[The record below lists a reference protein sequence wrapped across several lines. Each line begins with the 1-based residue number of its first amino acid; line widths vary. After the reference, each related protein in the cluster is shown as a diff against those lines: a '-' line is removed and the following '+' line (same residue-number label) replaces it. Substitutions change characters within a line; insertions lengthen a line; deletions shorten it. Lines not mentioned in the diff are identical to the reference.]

1 MEEIRKRAKP
11 RMCKRTREQIEYDRA
26 FCADLFLRGYP
37 YREIAKRL
45 NEDLAKRKMEYR
57 LTESMVYYD
66 IQQLLIA
73 WKRDQLES
81 IDQYITAEL
90 QKLDKMEVEAWSAW
104 EISKQSKK
112 KNKTKKGGNGLM
124 GRQIM
129 TEEATE
135 TTSGNPRYLDLLLN
149 IQQRRAKML
158 GFDAPIKIDIPGV
171 NVSVTNE
178 NERFNAESI
187 PDDLLFAVADKLQ
200 SAEYAKILAEKTG
213 ENA

>member
-1 MEEIRKRAKP
+1 MEEIRKRPKP
-11 RMCKRTREQIEYDRA
+11 KMCKRTREQIEFDRA
-26 FCADLFLRGYP
+26 FCADLFLRGYT
-37 YREIAKRL
+37 YRDIAARL
-45 NEDLAKRKMEYR
+45 NADLEKRKLNYR
-57 LTESMVYYD
+57 LTMPMVYYD
-66 IQQLLIA
+66 IQQMLIE
-73 WKRDQLES
+73 WKRNQLES
-81 IDQYITAEL
+81 IDQYVTAEL
-90 QKLDKMEVEAWSAW
+90 QKLDKMEVEAWNAW

-178 NERFNAESI
+178 NERFNADSI
-187 PDDLLFAVADKLQ
+187 PDHLLFAVADKLQ

>member
-1 MEEIRKRAKP
+1 MEEIRKRPKP
-11 RMCKRTREQIEYDRA
+11 RMCKRTREQIEFDRA

-45 NEDLAKRKMEYR
+45 NDDLAKRKMDYR

-66 IQQLLIA
+66 IQQLLIS

-81 IDQYITAEL
+81 IDQYVTAEL
-90 QKLDKMEVEAWSAW
+90 QKLDKMEVEAWNAW
-104 EISKQSKK
+104 ELSKQKK
-112 KNKTKKGGNGLM
+112 TKNKTKKAGNGLM

-149 IQQRRAKML
+149 VQHRRAKML

-171 NVSVTNE
+171 NVTVNNE

-200 SAEYAKILAEKTG
+200 SAEYSKILAEKTG
-213 ENA
+213 DNA

>member
-11 RMCKRTREQIEYDRA
+11 RMCKRTKEQIEFDRA

-45 NEDLAKRKMEYR
+45 NDDLAKRKMGYR

-66 IQQLLIA
+66 IQQLLIS

-81 IDQYITAEL
+81 IDQYVTAEL
-90 QKLDKMEVEAWSAW
+90 QKLDKMETEAWNAW
-104 EISKQSKK
+104 ELSKQKK
-112 KNKTKKGGNGLM
+112 TKNKTKKAGNGLM

-129 TEEATE
+129 TEKATE

-149 IQQRRAKML
+149 IQHRRAKML
-158 GFDAPIKIDIPGV
+158 GFDAPIKIAIPGV
-171 NVSVTNE
+171 NVTVNNE

-187 PDDLLFAVADKLQ
+187 PEDLLFAVADKLQ

-213 ENA
+213 DNA

>member
-1 MEEIRKRAKP
+1 MEEIRKRPKP
-11 RMCKRTREQIEYDRA
+11 RMCKRTREQIEFDRA

-45 NEDLAKRKMEYR
+45 NDDLAKRKMDYR

-66 IQQLLIA
+66 IQKLLIS

-81 IDQYITAEL
+81 IDQYVTLEL
-90 QKLDKMEVEAWSAW
+90 QKLDKMETEAWNAW
-104 EISKQSKK
+104 ELSKQKK
-112 KNKTKKGGNGLM
+112 TKNKTKKAGNGLM

-149 IQQRRAKML
+149 VQHRRAKML

-171 NVSVTNE
+171 NVTVNNE

-213 ENA
+213 GNA

>member
-11 RMCKRTREQIEYDRA
+11 KMCKRTKEQIEFDRA
-26 FCADLFLRGYP
+26 FCADLFLRGYT
-37 YREIAKRL
+37 YRDIADRL
-45 NEDLAKRKMEYR
+45 NADLENRKLNYR
-57 LTESMVYYD
+57 LTMPMVYYD
-66 IQQLLIA
+66 IQQMLIE
-73 WKRDQLES
+73 WKRNQLET
-81 IDQYITAEL
+81 IDQYVTAEL
-90 QKLDKMEVEAWSAW
+90 QKLDKMEVEAWNAW
-104 EISKQSKK
+104 ELSKQKK
-112 KNKTKKGGNGLM
+112 TKNKTKKAGNGLM

-129 TEEATE
+129 TEKATE

-178 NERFNAESI
+178 NERFNADSI

-200 SAEYAKILAEKTG
+200 SAEYAKIIAEKTG
-213 ENA
+213 ETV

>member
-1 MEEIRKRAKP
+1 MEEIRKRPKP
-11 RMCKRTREQIEYDRA
+11 RMCKRTREQIEFDLA

-45 NEDLAKRKMEYR
+45 NDDLAKRKMDYR

-66 IQQLLIA
+66 LQKLLIS

-81 IDQYITAEL
+81 IDQYVTLEL
-90 QKLDKMEVEAWSAW
+90 QKLDKMETEAWNAW
-104 EISKQSKK
+104 ELSKQKK
-112 KNKTKKGGNGLM
+112 TKNKTKKAGNGLM

-149 IQQRRAKML
+149 VQHRRAKML

-171 NVSVTNE
+171 NVTVNNE

-213 ENA
+213 GNA

>member
-1 MEEIRKRAKP
+1 MEEIRKRPKP
-11 RMCKRTREQIEYDRA
+11 KMCKRTREQIEFDRA
-26 FCADLFLRGYP
+26 FCADLFLRGYT
-37 YREIAKRL
+37 YRDIADRL
-45 NEDLAKRKMEYR
+45 NADLEKRKLTYR
-57 LTESMVYYD
+57 LTMPMVYYD
-66 IQQLLIA
+66 IQQMLIE
-73 WKRDQLES
+73 WKRNQLES
-81 IDQYITAEL
+81 IDQYVTAEL
-90 QKLDKMEVEAWSAW
+90 QKLDKMEVEAWNAW

-178 NERFNAESI
+178 NERFNADSI

-213 ENA
+213 ENV

>member
-1 MEEIRKRAKP
+1 MEEIRKRPKP
-11 RMCKRTREQIEYDRA
+11 RMCKRTREQIEFDRA
-26 FCADLFLRGYP
+26 FCADLFLIGYP

-45 NEDLAKRKMEYR
+45 NDDLAKRKMDYR

-66 IQQLLIA
+66 IQQLLIS

-81 IDQYITAEL
+81 IDQYVTAEL
-90 QKLDKMEVEAWSAW
+90 QKLDKMEVEAWNAW
-104 EISKQSKK
+104 ELSKQKK
-112 KNKTKKGGNGLM
+112 TKNKTKKAGNGLM

-149 IQQRRAKML
+149 VQHRRAKML

-171 NVSVTNE
+171 NVTVNNE

-200 SAEYAKILAEKTG
+200 SAEYSKILAEKTG
-213 ENA
+213 DNA

>member
-1 MEEIRKRAKP
+1 MEEVRKRAKP
-11 RMCKRTREQIEYDRA
+11 KMCKRTKEQIEFDRA
-26 FCADLFLRGYP
+26 FCADMFLRGYP

-81 IDQYITAEL
+81 IDQYVTAEL
-90 QKLDKMEVEAWSAW
+90 QKLDKMEVEAWNAW
-104 EISKQSKK
+104 ELSKQKK
-112 KNKTKKGGNGLM
+112 TKNKTKKAGKGLM

-129 TEEATE
+129 TEKATE

-158 GFDAPIKIDIPGV
+158 GFDAPIKIAIPGV
-171 NVSVTNE
+171 NVTVNNE

-200 SAEYAKILAEKTG
+200 SAEYAKIIAEKNN
-213 ENA
+213 E

>member
-11 RMCKRTREQIEYDRA
+11 KMCKRTREQIEFDRA
-26 FCADLFLRGYP
+26 FCADLFLRGYT
-37 YREIAKRL
+37 YRDIADRL
-45 NEDLAKRKMEYR
+45 NADLEKRKLNYR
-57 LTESMVYYD
+57 LTMPMVYYD
-66 IQQLLIA
+66 IQQMLIE
-73 WKRDQLES
+73 WKRNQLES
-81 IDQYITAEL
+81 IDQYVTAEL

-104 EISKQSKK
+104 EMSKQSKK
-112 KNKTKKGGNGLM
+112 KNEVKKGGNGGLS
-124 GRQIM
+124 RQIM
-129 TEEATE
+129 TKEVTE
-135 TTSGNPRYLDLLLN
+135 TRCGNPRYLDLLLN

-213 ENA
+213 GNV

>member
-1 MEEIRKRAKP
+1 MEEIRKRPKP
-11 RMCKRTREQIEYDRA
+11 RMCKRTREQIEFDRA

-45 NEDLAKRKMEYR
+45 NDDLAKRKMDYR

-66 IQQLLIA
+66 IQQLLIS

-81 IDQYITAEL
+81 IDQYVTAEL
-90 QKLDKMEVEAWSAW
+90 QKLDKMETEAWNAW
-104 EISKQSKK
+104 EISKQKK
-112 KNKTKKGGNGLM
+112 TKNKTKKAGNGLM

-149 IQQRRAKML
+149 VQHRRAKML

-171 NVSVTNE
+171 NVTVNNE

-213 ENA
+213 GNA

>member
-11 RMCKRTREQIEYDRA
+11 RMCKRTKEQIEFDRA

-45 NEDLAKRKMEYR
+45 NDDLAKRKMEYR

-66 IQQLLIA
+66 IQQLLIS

-81 IDQYITAEL
+81 IDQYVTAEL
-90 QKLDKMEVEAWSAW
+90 QKLDKMETEAWNAW
-104 EISKQSKK
+104 ELSKQKK
-112 KNKTKKGGNGLM
+112 TKNKTKKAGNGLM
-124 GRQIM
+124 DRQIM

-149 IQQRRAKML
+149 IQHRRAKML
-158 GFDAPIKIDIPGV
+158 GFDAPIKIAIPGV
-171 NVSVTNE
+171 NVTVNNE

-200 SAEYAKILAEKTG
+200 SAEYAKILAEKNN
-213 ENA
+213 E

>member
-11 RMCKRTREQIEYDRA
+11 RMCKRTKEQIEFDRA

-45 NEDLAKRKMEYR
+45 NDDLVKRKMDYR

-66 IQQLLIA
+66 IQQLLIS

-81 IDQYITAEL
+81 IDQYVTAEL
-90 QKLDKMEVEAWSAW
+90 QKLDKMETEAWNAW
-104 EISKQSKK
+104 ELSKQNKT
-112 KNKTKKGGNGLM
+112 KNKTKKAGNGLM

-149 IQQRRAKML
+149 IQHRRAKML
-158 GFDAPIKIDIPGV
+158 GFDAPIKIAIPGV
-171 NVSVTNE
+171 NVTVNNE

-200 SAEYAKILAEKTG
+200 SAEYAKILAEKNN
-213 ENA
+213 E

>member
-1 MEEIRKRAKP
+1 MEEIRKRPKP
-11 RMCKRTREQIEYDRA
+11 KMCKRTREQIEFDRA
-26 FCADLFLRGYP
+26 FCADLFLRGYT
-37 YREIAKRL
+37 YRDIAARL
-45 NEDLAKRKMEYR
+45 NADLEKRKLTYR
-57 LTESMVYYD
+57 LTMPMVYYD
-66 IQQLLIA
+66 IQQMLIE
-73 WKRDQLES
+73 WKRNQLES
-81 IDQYITAEL
+81 IDQYVTAEL
-90 QKLDKMEVEAWSAW
+90 QKLDKMEVEAWNAW

-178 NERFNAESI
+178 NERFNADSI

>member
-11 RMCKRTREQIEYDRA
+11 RMCKRTKEQIEFDRA

-45 NEDLAKRKMEYR
+45 NDDLAKRKMEYR

-81 IDQYITAEL
+81 IDQYVTAEL
-90 QKLDKMEVEAWSAW
+90 QKLDKMETEAWNAW
-104 EISKQSKK
+104 ELSKQKK
-112 KNKTKKGGNGLM
+112 TKNKTKKAGNGLM

-129 TEEATE
+129 TEKATE

-149 IQQRRAKML
+149 IQHRRAKML
-158 GFDAPIKIDIPGV
+158 GFDAPIKIAIPGV
-171 NVSVTNE
+171 NVTVNNE

-200 SAEYAKILAEKTG
+200 SAEYAKILAEKNN
-213 ENA
+213 E

>member
-1 MEEIRKRAKP
+1 MEEVRKRGKP
-11 RMCKRTREQIEYDRA
+11 RMCKRTKEQIAFDRA
-26 FCADLFLRGYP
+26 FCAELFLRGYP

-45 NEDLAKRKMEYR
+45 NDDLAKRKMEYR

-81 IDQYITAEL
+81 IDQYVTAEL
-90 QKLDKMEVEAWSAW
+90 QKLDKMEVEAWNAW
-104 EISKQSKK
+104 ELSKQT
-112 KNKTKKGGNGLM
+112 KTKKKTKKAGNGLM

-129 TEEATE
+129 TEKATE
-135 TTSGNPRYLDLLLN
+135 TASGNPRYLDLLLN
-149 IQQRRAKML
+149 IQHRRAKML
-158 GFDAPIKIDIPGV
+158 GFDAPIKIAIPGV
-171 NVSVTNE
+171 NVTVNNE
-178 NERFNAESI
+178 NERFNVESI

-213 ENA
+213 GNA

>member
-1 MEEIRKRAKP
+1 MEEVRKRAKP
-11 RMCKRTREQIEYDRA
+11 KMCKRTKEQIEFDRA
-26 FCADLFLRGYP
+26 FCADMFLRGYP

-81 IDQYITAEL
+81 IDQYVTAEL
-90 QKLDKMEVEAWSAW
+90 QKLDKMEVEAWNAW
-104 EISKQSKK
+104 ELSKQKK
-112 KNKTKKGGNGLM
+112 TKNKTKKAGNGLM

-129 TEEATE
+129 TEKATE

-158 GFDAPIKIDIPGV
+158 GFDAPIKIAIPGANVTV
-171 NVSVTNE
+171 NNE

-200 SAEYAKILAEKTG
+200 SAEYAKILAEKNN
-213 ENA
+213 E

>member
-1 MEEIRKRAKP
+1 MEEIRKRPKP
-11 RMCKRTREQIEYDRA
+11 RMCKRTREQIEFDRA

-45 NEDLAKRKMEYR
+45 NDDLAKRKMDYR

-66 IQQLLIA
+66 IQQLLIS

-81 IDQYITAEL
+81 IDQYVTAEL
-90 QKLDKMEVEAWSAW
+90 QKLDKMEMEAWNAW
-104 EISKQSKK
+104 EISKQKK
-112 KNKTKKGGNGLM
+112 TKNKTKKAGNGLM

-135 TTSGNPRYLDLLLN
+135 TTSGNPRYLELLLN
-149 IQQRRAKML
+149 VQHRRAKML

-171 NVSVTNE
+171 NVTVNNE

-213 ENA
+213 DNA

>member
-1 MEEIRKRAKP
+1 MEEVRKRAKP
-11 RMCKRTREQIEYDRA
+11 KMCKRTKEQIEFDRA

-81 IDQYITAEL
+81 IDQYVTAEL
-90 QKLDKMEVEAWSAW
+90 QKLDKMEVEAWNAW
-104 EISKQSKK
+104 ELSKQKK
-112 KNKTKKGGNGLM
+112 TKNKTKKAGNGLM

-129 TEEATE
+129 TEKATE

-158 GFDAPIKIDIPGV
+158 GFDAPIKIAIPGANVTV
-171 NVSVTNE
+171 NNE

-200 SAEYAKILAEKTG
+200 SAEYAKILAEKNN
-213 ENA
+213 E

>member
-1 MEEIRKRAKP
+1 MEEIRKRPKP
-11 RMCKRTREQIEYDRA
+11 RMCKRTREQIEFDRA

-45 NEDLAKRKMEYR
+45 NDDLAKRKMDYR

-66 IQQLLIA
+66 LQKLLIS

-81 IDQYITAEL
+81 IDQYVTLEL
-90 QKLDKMEVEAWSAW
+90 QKLDKMETEAWNAW
-104 EISKQSKK
+104 ELSKQKK
-112 KNKTKKGGNGLM
+112 TKNKTKKAGNGLM

-149 IQQRRAKML
+149 VQHRRAKML

-171 NVSVTNE
+171 NVTVNNE

-213 ENA
+213 GNA

>member
-1 MEEIRKRAKP
+1 MEEIRKRPKP
-11 RMCKRTREQIEYDRA
+11 RMYKRTREQIEFDRA

-45 NEDLAKRKMEYR
+45 NDDLAKRKMDYR

-66 IQQLLIA
+66 IQRLLIS

-81 IDQYITAEL
+81 IDQYVTAEL
-90 QKLDKMEVEAWSAW
+90 QKLDKMEVEAWNAW
-104 EISKQSKK
+104 ELSKQKK
-112 KNKTKKGGNGLM
+112 TKNKTKKAGNGLM

-149 IQQRRAKML
+149 VQHRRAKML

-171 NVSVTNE
+171 NVTVNNE

-200 SAEYAKILAEKTG
+200 SAEYSKILAEKTG
-213 ENA
+213 DNA

>member
-1 MEEIRKRAKP
+1 MEEIRKRPKP
-11 RMCKRTREQIEYDRA
+11 RMCKRTREQIEFDRA

-45 NEDLAKRKMEYR
+45 NDDLAKRKMDYR

-66 IQQLLIA
+66 IQQLLIS

-81 IDQYITAEL
+81 IDQYVTAEL
-90 QKLDKMEVEAWSAW
+90 QKLDKMETEAWNAW
-104 EISKQSKK
+104 EISKQKK
-112 KNKTKKGGNGLM
+112 TKNKTKKAGNGLM

-149 IQQRRAKML
+149 VQHRRAKML

-171 NVSVTNE
+171 NVTVNNE

-200 SAEYAKILAEKTG
+200 SSEYAKILAEKTG
-213 ENA
+213 DNA

>member
-1 MEEIRKRAKP
+1 MEGIRKRPKP
-11 RMCKRTREQIEYDRA
+11 RICKRTREQIEFDRA

-45 NEDLAKRKMEYR
+45 NDDLAKRKMDYR

-66 IQQLLIA
+66 IQQLLIS

-81 IDQYITAEL
+81 IDQYVTAEL
-90 QKLDKMEVEAWSAW
+90 QKLDKMEVEAWNAW
-104 EISKQSKK
+104 ELSKQKK
-112 KNKTKKGGNGLM
+112 TKNKTKKAGNGLM

-149 IQQRRAKML
+149 VQHRRAKML

-171 NVSVTNE
+171 NVTVNNE

-200 SAEYAKILAEKTG
+200 SAEYSKILAEKTG
-213 ENA
+213 DNA

>member
-1 MEEIRKRAKP
+1 MEEVRKRAKP
-11 RMCKRTREQIEYDRA
+11 KMCKRTKEQIEFDRA

-81 IDQYITAEL
+81 IDQYVTAEL
-90 QKLDKMEVEAWSAW
+90 QKLDKMEVEAWNAW
-104 EISKQSKK
+104 ELSKQKK
-112 KNKTKKGGNGLM
+112 TKNKTKKAGNGLM

-129 TEEATE
+129 TEKATE

-158 GFDAPIKIDIPGV
+158 GFDAPIKIAIPGGANVTV
-171 NVSVTNE
+171 NNE

-200 SAEYAKILAEKTG
+200 SAEYAKILAEKSN
-213 ENA
+213 E

>member
-11 RMCKRTREQIEYDRA
+11 RMCKRTKEQIEFDRA

-45 NEDLAKRKMEYR
+45 NDDLAKRKMDYR

-81 IDQYITAEL
+81 IDQYVTAEL
-90 QKLDKMEVEAWSAW
+90 QKLDKMEVEAWNAW
-104 EISKQSKK
+104 ELSKQKK
-112 KNKTKKGGNGLM
+112 TKNKTKKAGNGLM

-129 TEEATE
+129 TEKATE

-149 IQQRRAKML
+149 IQHRRAKML
-158 GFDAPIKIDIPGV
+158 GFDAPIKIAIPGV
-171 NVSVTNE
+171 NVTVNNE
-178 NERFNAESI
+178 NERFNTESI

-213 ENA
+213 GNA

>member
-11 RMCKRTREQIEYDRA
+11 KMCKRTREQIEFDRA
-26 FCADLFLRGYP
+26 FCADLFLRGYT
-37 YREIAKRL
+37 YRDIADRL
-45 NEDLAKRKMEYR
+45 NADLEKRKLNYR
-57 LTESMVYYD
+57 LTMPMVYYD
-66 IQQLLIA
+66 IQQMLIE
-73 WKRDQLES
+73 WKRNQLES
-81 IDQYITAEL
+81 IDQYVTAEL
-90 QKLDKMEVEAWSAW
+90 QKLDKMEVEAWNAW

>member
-11 RMCKRTREQIEYDRA
+11 KMCKRTKEQIEFDRA
-26 FCADLFLRGYP
+26 FCADLFLRGYT
-37 YREIAKRL
+37 YRDIADRL
-45 NEDLAKRKMEYR
+45 NADLEKRKLNYR
-57 LTESMVYYD
+57 LTMPMVYYD

-90 QKLDKMEVEAWSAW
+90 QKLDKMETEAWHAW
-104 EISKQSKK
+104 DLSKQSKK
-112 KNKTKKGGNGLM
+112 KNRTKKGGNGLM

-135 TTSGNPRYLDLLLN
+135 TTSGNPRYLDLLLH

-171 NVSVTNE
+171 NVSVQNA
-178 NERFNAESI
+178 NDRFNAESI

-200 SAEYAKILAEKTG
+200 SAEFAKIIAEKTG

>member
-11 RMCKRTREQIEYDRA
+11 KMCKRTREQIEFDRA
-26 FCADLFLRGYP
+26 FCADLFLRGYT
-37 YREIAKRL
+37 YRDIADRL
-45 NEDLAKRKMEYR
+45 NADLEKRKLNYR
-57 LTESMVYYD
+57 LTMPMVYYD
-66 IQQLLIA
+66 IQQMLIE
-73 WKRDQLES
+73 WKRNQLES
-81 IDQYITAEL
+81 IDQYVTAEL
-90 QKLDKMEVEAWSAW
+90 QKLDKMEVEAWNAW

-129 TEEATE
+129 TEEAIE

-149 IQQRRAKML
+149 IQQRRAKIL

>member
-11 RMCKRTREQIEYDRA
+11 RMCKRTKEQIEFDRA

-45 NEDLAKRKMEYR
+45 NEDLAKRQMEYR

-66 IQQLLIA
+66 IQQLLVA

-81 IDQYITAEL
+81 IDQYVTAEL
-90 QKLDKMEVEAWSAW
+90 QKLDKMEVEAWNAW
-104 EISKQSKK
+104 ELSKQKK
-112 KNKTKKGGNGLM
+112 TKNKTKKAGNGLM

-200 SAEYAKILAEKTG
+200 SAEYAKILAEKNN
-213 ENA
+213 E